1 MPSTFIYSVSNANG
15 MEKTSTAIVPMRSR
29 KIPNFR
35 SLCFS
40 VSHKL
45 DILTKRAIDLAMD
58 IKATYGKAKIA
69 KGSAWN
75 VWLEWGIMVVFAILI
90 VATGVLSADICLL
103 RITHLP

>member
-1 MPSTFIYSVSNANG
+1 
-15 MEKTSTAIVPMRSR
+15 
-29 KIPNFR
+29 
-35 SLCFS
+35 
-40 VSHKL
+40 
-45 DILTKRAIDLAMD
+45 MD

-75 VWLEWGIMVVFAILI
+75 MWLEWGIMVVFAILI